1 MTTFWCAFSWMTSQ
15 ILERGDAR
23 AMRAPCGGGARR
35 GDDSIVLNAVVAR
48 ARRFGDHRRRRREEI
63 HGV

>member
-23 AMRAPCGGGARR
+23 AMRARRESGARH
-35 GDDSIVLNAVVAR
+35 GDESIVLDAVVAR
-48 ARRFGDHRRRRREEI
+48 ARQFGGHRRRRREEI